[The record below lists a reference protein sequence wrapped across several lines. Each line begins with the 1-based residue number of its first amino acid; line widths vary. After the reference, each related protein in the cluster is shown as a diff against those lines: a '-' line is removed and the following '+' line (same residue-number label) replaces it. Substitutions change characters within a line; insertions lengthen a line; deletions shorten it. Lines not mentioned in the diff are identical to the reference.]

1 MNGSG
6 WEIFRVGPA
15 LGFITRRTGNA
26 SSDPI
31 ATVRK
36 LLEKIAPGTE
46 IARVHQVHGR
56 EVHHAEGPTSF
67 PYPRADALV
76 ADRSGLAVTVLTA
89 DCVPVLLAD
98 DGSRLV
104 GAVHAGRRGVMDDV
118 IGAALG
124 FVERRFG
131 IPPADLHV
139 HLGPA
144 IGPCCYEVSA
154 GLAEDFTRRWG
165 GNFVIMGEEGQSRL
179 DLPGLVIEQLK
190 RRGVLRERIILRND
204 CTSCNLDRYY
214 SYRAEGD
221 AAGRHVSG
229 VLLKP

>member
-1 MNGSG
+1 LTTSE
-6 WEIFRVGPA
+6 WEVFRVGPA
-15 LGFITRRTGNA
+15 LGFITRRTGGD

-31 ATVRK
+31 VTVRK
-36 LLEKIAPGTE
+36 LLERVAPGTE
-46 IARVHQVHGR
+46 IARVHQVHGC
-56 EVHHAEGPTSF
+56 EVFHAEGSTSV
-67 PYPRADALV
+67 PYPRADALI

-118 IGAALG
+118 IGVALEY
-124 FVERRFG
+124 VKRRFG

-144 IGPCCYEVSA
+144 IGPCCYEVST
-154 GLAEDFTRRWG
+154 GLAEDFARRWG
-165 GNFVIMGEEGQSRL
+165 KDFVIMGEEGQSHL

-190 RRGVLRERIILRND
+190 HRGVLRERIILRND

-221 AAGRHVSG
+221 AAGRMASG
-229 VLLKP
+229 ILLT